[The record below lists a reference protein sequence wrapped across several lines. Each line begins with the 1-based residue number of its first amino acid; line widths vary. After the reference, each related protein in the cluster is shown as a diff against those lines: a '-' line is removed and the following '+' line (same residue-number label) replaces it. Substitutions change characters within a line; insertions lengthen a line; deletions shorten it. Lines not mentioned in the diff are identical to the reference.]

1 MKRLNLS
8 KNDVNSEDGHEYAI
22 VSLTDGKYNGARA
35 TINLW
40 NPTVVDPDASFSQIW
55 LAAGPDEDAN
65 TVEAGW
71 MVNKGGSFTGQAEI
85 FTYWTSDGYNK
96 RGCYNVKC
104 IGFVQTDKIFLLGS
118 AIQPVST
125 YDGQQHDIKVEIK
138 KDMYTGSWVLC
149 ISDMEVG
156 FWPQDLFTHLRGPA
170 DAIDWGGE
178 TGKKVPDGRP
188 TSTQMGSGHF
198 PSEGYGKASY
208 FRNLKFLDDEFNER
222 DPENLNTHVTRPE
235 CYDLVLN
242 EDPLTTYGVNFFYGG
257 PGISAQCAN

>member
-8 KNDVNSEDGHEYAI
+8 KNDVHSEDGHEYAI

-40 NPTVVDPDASFSQIW
+40 NPTVVNTEGSFSQIW
-55 LAAGPDEDAN
+55 VAAGPDEDIN

-104 IGFVQTDKIFLLGS
+104 RGFVQIDSDFILGA

-125 YDGQQHDIKVEIK
+125 YDGQQYDIKVEIK
-138 KDMYTGSWVLC
+138 KDMYTGSWVLS
-149 ISDMEVG
+149 ISDKEVG
-156 FWPQDLFTHLRGPA
+156 FWPDDLFTHLRGPA

-178 TGKKVPDGRP
+178 TGKKVPDVVI
-188 TSTQMGSGHF
+188 S

-208 FRNLKFLDDEFNER
+208 FRNLKFFDDEFNER

-235 CYDLVLN
+235 SYDLVLN
-242 EDPLTTYGVNFFYGG
+242 EDPFTTFGVNFFYGG
-257 PGISAQCAN
+257 PGISA